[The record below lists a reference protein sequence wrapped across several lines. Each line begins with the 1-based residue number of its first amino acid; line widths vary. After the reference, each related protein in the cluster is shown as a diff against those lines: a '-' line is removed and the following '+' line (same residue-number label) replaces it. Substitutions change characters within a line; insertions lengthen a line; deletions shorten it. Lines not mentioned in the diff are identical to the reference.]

1 MVGRATKLHATTTPM
16 NPNSVVGRNPRTTDE
31 IRRYNLAA
39 VEVAKAHGVE
49 IDDLFSFMEYR
60 DESWYSDYCHYTAA
74 GFIALGEEVAAF
86 IRTKM
91 QK

>member
-1 MVGRATKLHATTTPM
+1 M
-16 NPNSVVGRNPRTTDE
+16 
-31 IRRYNLAA
+31 AA